1 MRWFRLNVAM
11 LLLACAAFVM
21 ISSDAWA
28 GVLDAPRVAG
38 TVGERYDGLAVSRPG
53 ASADVKALVAKTN
66 AERRK
71 VYDKRAKAEGVAA
84 TEVGKVYAI
93 EIIRNA
99 PRGTWIQAENGSWS
113 KK

>member
-1 MRWFRLNVAM
+1 MHWLRLHFAM

-21 ISSDAWA
+21 MSTDAFA

-38 TVGERYDGLAVSRPG
+38 TVGERYDGLAVARGG
-53 ASADVKALVAKTN
+53 ASAEVKALVTKTN

-71 VYDKRAKAEGVAA
+71 VYDKRASAEGVAA

-93 EIIRNA
+93 EIMRNA
-99 PRGTWIQAENGSWS
+99 PKGTWVQKENGSWS
-113 KK
+113 QK